1 VRHPTALLAAVG
13 LAALLIGCSKPAP
26 KTETAEAPEA
36 SEATEVHEVSDADK
50 LKMLASLPAPYNA
63 ADMENG
69 KRKFALCRSC
79 HTITEGG
86 PNMTGPNLYGIIG
99 HKAGSHEGYA
109 YSDALKAAGYV
120 WDPAHLDTWITDPKA
135 MLPGNKMTFLGLKEA
150 KDRTDVIAYLMVE
163 TGAAKPAHD

>member
-1 VRHPTALLAAVG
+1 VRNPTALLAAVG
-13 LAALLIGCSKPAP
+13 LAAMLIGCSKPAP
-26 KTETAEAPEA
+26 KNETAEAPEA
-36 SEATEVHEVSDADK
+36 SEATEVHEVSEADK

-63 ADMENG
+63 ADTENG
-69 KRKFALCRSC
+69 KRKFALCSSC

-99 HKAGSHEGYA
+99 RKAGSHEGYA
-109 YSDALKAAGYV
+109 YSDALKGAGFV
-120 WDPAHLDTWITDPKA
+120 WDAAHIDTWITDPKA